1 MNGVK
6 VEIARRLEL
15 FRLPGPTLIVYVL
28 RELMAPT
35 LIGFGLFTFFLL
47 MNYLL
52 GLAELI
58 IKDGVGFAD
67 VGLLFLYSV
76 PHTIVLTVPMAV
88 LVGGL
93 VAFGRLSADAE
104 IIAMRSGGVSLY
116 QLAAPILIV
125 GLAATLLNVYLCL
138 EVLPWGNNEIVQLRW
153 RLVNSRTIAGQ
164 IRPRVF
170 ETRFPNF
177 TLWVEDSI
185 GPEQR
190 WEELLL
196 VRTDQNPPR
205 VIMAER
211 AQLHYDEES
220 RGAWLDLTNG
230 FSYEGGDTPEQST
243 VITFRSQVEFLRDE
257 SGVGTVLEVQ
267 KDERMMQVGEL
278 TAKIKELEAANL
290 PTEKYR
296 VEVHKKFAIP
306 VASLVMALIAL
317 PLGVSTRRHAKAT
330 GYLIAI
336 GVIAVYYQL
345 IENGEK
351 FAEEGAIPV
360 WLGMWGAD
368 IVIAGAALL
377 LLWGKARE
385 KDFRVLD
392 RVLRGVNWCSAQA
405 SEVWRNWRGERTG
418 PGGAAPRSDRSEPA
432 FKVSGGRRFP
442 RILDRLVLSQFARTL
457 AMTLF
462 GLVVIWLIGEY
473 LERADDVYS
482 AGASRWV
489 ILEYLAF
496 QLPFIL
502 TMTIPIATILTVLIV
517 FSVMSKYNEVVA
529 VLAGGTSIF
538 RLAAPVLI
546 PVLLLT
552 LIQYAIYDYVAPYTN
567 QRVAEIKELL
577 QLTRSNIGF
586 VPAQG
591 HWVRG
596 QGRYIFNYA
605 DYDAEQMTFQGLRV
619 YTLDEQ
625 EWRLARIDYA
635 VRAHWDDGQW
645 VGTDAWRRHYVYDDD
660 NGVSSPELARMATTV
675 LEIEEGPEYFDT
687 ERRLPEQMSAAELSR
702 HIASLETRGFDAGK
716 YKIDLQ
722 QKFAF
727 PAIVFVLAM
736 VGIPFGFRMG
746 RQGTLSG
753 ISVALGLT
761 MLFWLTFIFFHAVGS
776 AEMLPPMVAAWAPH
790 ALFLALAGYIAV
802 GLRT

>member
-6 VEIARRLEL
+6 AEVAARLRL
-15 FRLPGPTLIVYVL
+15 FRLPSPTLTVYLL
-28 RELMAPT
+28 RELIVPT
-35 LIGFGLFTFFLL
+35 LMGFGLFTFFLL

-52 GLAELI
+52 TLAELI
-58 IKDGVGFAD
+58 FRDGVGVAD
-67 VGLLFLYSV
+67 VGRIFLYSV

-116 QLAAPILIV
+116 QLAAPILIL
-125 GLAATLLNVYLCL
+125 GLAATLLNVYLCVQ
-138 EVLPWGNNEIVQLRW
+138 VLPWGNNEIVQLRW
-153 RLVNSRTIAGQ
+153 RLVNTRTIAGQ

-177 TLWVEDSI
+177 TLYVEDVV

-190 WEELLL
+190 WDKLLL

-205 VIMAER
+205 VLMAET
-211 AQLHYDEES
+211 AQLQFDQET
-220 RGAWLDLTNG
+220 RGAWLALTNG
-230 FSYEGGDTPEQST
+230 YSYEGGDTPEQST
-243 VITFRSQVEFLRDE
+243 VITFQAQGELLRDE
-257 SGVGTVLEVQ
+257 SGFDAIAPVQ

-278 TAKIKELEAANL
+278 IAKIKELEAAEA

-296 VEVHKKFAIP
+296 VEVHKKFALP
-306 VASLVMALIAL
+306 MACLVMALISL
-317 PLGVSTRRHAKAT
+317 PLGVSTKRHTKAT

-351 FAEEGAIPV
+351 FAEEGVLPV
-360 WLGMWGAD
+360 WLGIWAAN
-368 IVIAGAALL
+368 IVIGGAALL

-385 KDFRVLD
+385 KDF
-392 RVLRGVNWCSAQA
+392 GVRNRALQVFNWCFEHALEIWHAWRDESPPPGDAA
-405 SEVWRNWRGERTG
+405 SGSNRLE
-418 PGGAAPRSDRSEPA
+418 AASSIT
-432 FKVSGGRRFP
+432 GGRRFP
-442 RILDRLVLSQFARTL
+442 RILDRMVLAQFARTF

-462 GLVVIWLIGEY
+462 GLVVLWLIGEY

-489 ILEYLAF
+489 IFEYLAF
-496 QLPFIL
+496 QLPLIL

-517 FSVMSKYNEVVA
+517 FSLMSKYNEVTA

-546 PVLLLT
+546 PVVMLT
-552 LIQYAIYDYVAPYTN
+552 LVQYAISDYVMPYTN
-567 QRVAEIKELL
+567 QRVAEIKVLL
-577 QLTRSNIGF
+577 QLTRSNAGF
-586 VPAQG
+586 APAQG

-596 QGRYIFNYA
+596 QGRYFFSYA
-605 DYDAEQMTFQGLRV
+605 DYDTEQKTFQGLRV
-619 YTLDEQ
+619 YYLDEE
-625 EWRLARIDYA
+625 EWRLARVDYA
-635 VRAHWDDGQW
+635 ARASWNNGEW
-645 VGTDAWRRHYVYDDD
+645 VGTDAWRRHYIYDSQ
-660 NGVSSPELARMATTV
+660 NSVSSPELARMTTTV
-675 LEIEEGPEYFDT
+675 LAFEEKPEYFETDQ
-687 ERRLPEQMSAAELSR
+687 RLPEQMSANELRR

-716 YKIDLQ
+716 YKIDLA

-727 PAIVFVLAM
+727 PAIVFVLAV
-736 VGIPFGFRMG
+736 VGMPFGFRMG
-746 RQGTLSG
+746 RAGTLSG
-753 ISVALGLT
+753 IAVALGLT
-761 MLFWLTFIFFHAVGS
+761 MLFWLTFIFFRAIGS
-776 AEMLPPMVAAWAPH
+776 AEMLPPLVAAWAPH
-790 ALFLALAGYIAV
+790 ALFLALAGYVTV

>member
-6 VEIARRLEL
+6 TGIAGRLQL
-15 FRLPGPTLIVYVL
+15 FRLPAPTLTLYVL
-28 RELMAPT
+28 RELMVPT

-58 IKDGVGFAD
+58 IRDGVGFAD
-67 VGLLFLYSV
+67 VSRIFLYSV

-138 EVLPWGNNEIVQLRW
+138 QILPWGNNEIVQLRW

-164 IRPRVF
+164 VRPRVF
-170 ETRFPNF
+170 ETRFPNV
-177 TLWVEDSI
+177 TLYVEDI
-185 GPEQR
+185 VGPEQR

-205 VIMAER
+205 VIMAES
-211 AQLHYDEES
+211 AQLRYDEES
-220 RGAWLDLTNG
+220 RGAWLELTNG
-230 FSYEGGDTPEQST
+230 YSYEGGDTAEQST
-243 VITFRSQVEFLRDE
+243 VITFQSQGELLRDE
-257 SGVGTVLEVQ
+257 SGFDTIAPVQ
-267 KDERMMQVGEL
+267 KDERMMQVDEL
-278 TAKIKELEAANL
+278 NAKIKELEAAGL
-290 PTEKYR
+290 PAEKYR

-306 VASLVMALIAL
+306 MACLVMALIAL
-317 PLGVSTRRHAKAT
+317 PLGVSTKRHAKAT

-360 WLGMWGAD
+360 WLGMWVAN
-368 IVIAGAALL
+368 IVIGGAALL

-385 KDFRVLD
+385 KSLGVLD
-392 RVLRGVNWCSAQA
+392 RALQGITWCS
-405 SEVWRNWRGERTG
+405 ERVPEIWRTWRGEST
-418 PGGAAPRSDRSEPA
+418 PPGAAAPGSDRSEA
-432 FKVSGGRRFP
+432 VSSFAGGRRFP
-442 RILDRLVLSQFARTL
+442 RILDRMVLTQFARIL

-462 GLVVIWLIGEY
+462 GLVVLWLIGEY

-517 FSVMSKYNEVVA
+517 FSLMSKYNEVVA

-552 LIQYAIYDYVAPYTN
+552 LVQYAISDYILPYTN

-577 QLTRSNIGF
+577 QLTRSNLGF

-605 DYDAEQMTFQGLRV
+605 DYDQEQMTFQGLRV
-619 YTLDEQ
+619 YYLDHEQ
-625 EWRLARIDYA
+625 WRLARVDYA
-635 VRAHWDDGQW
+635 VRASWENGQW
-645 VGTDAWRRHYVYDDD
+645 VGTDSWRRHYVYDHE
-660 NGVSSPELARMATTV
+660 NGVSSPELARMTTTI
-675 LEIEEGPEYFDT
+675 LPIEERPEYFDT
-687 ERRLPEQMSAAELSR
+687 DRRLPEQMSANELR
-702 HIASLETRGFDAGK
+702 QHITSLETRGFDAGK

-727 PAIVFVLAM
+727 PAIVFVLAI

-753 ISVALGLT
+753 IGVALGLT
-761 MLFWLTFIFFHAVGS
+761 MLFWLTFIFFRAVGS
-776 AEMLPPMVAAWAPH
+776 AEMLPPLVAAWAPH
-790 ALFLALAGYIAV
+790 VLFLALAGYITV

>member
-6 VEIARRLEL
+6 TELTGRQQL
-15 FRLPGPTLIVYVL
+15 FRLPSPTLTVYLL
-28 RELMAPT
+28 RELIVPT

-52 GLAELI
+52 TLAELI
-58 IKDGVGFAD
+58 LRDGVGVGD
-67 VGLLFLYSV
+67 VGRLFLYSV

-104 IIAMRSGGVSLY
+104 IIAMRSGGFSLY

-138 EVLPWGNNEIVQLRW
+138 QILPWGNNEIVQLRW

-177 TLWVEDSI
+177 TLYVGDVV

-205 VIMAER
+205 VIMAES
-211 AQLHYDEES
+211 AQLQFDEES
-220 RGAWLDLTNG
+220 RGAWLELTNG
-230 FSYEGGDTPEQST
+230 YSYEGGDTAEQST
-243 VITFRSQVEFLRDE
+243 VITFRAQGELLRDE
-257 SGVGTVLEVQ
+257 SGFSAIAPVQ

-278 TAKIKELEAANL
+278 NAKIKELELAGL
-290 PTEKYR
+290 PAEKYR

-306 VASLVMALIAL
+306 MACLVMALIAL
-317 PLGVSTRRHAKAT
+317 PLGVSTKRHTKAT

-360 WLGMWGAD
+360 WLGMWTAD
-368 IVIAGAALL
+368 IVIGGAALL

-385 KDFRVLD
+385 KDFGVLD
-392 RVLRGVNWCSAQA
+392 RALKGVNWCSEQA
-405 SEVWRNWRGERTG
+405 SEVWHTWRGE
-418 PGGAAPRSDRSEPA
+418 APASERSETISSIA
-432 FKVSGGRRFP
+432 GGRRFP
-442 RILDRLVLSQFARTL
+442 RLLDQMVLTQFARIF
-457 AMTLF
+457 AMTLL
-462 GLVVIWLIGEY
+462 GLVVLWLIGEY

-482 AGASRWV
+482 AGVSRWV

-517 FSVMSKYNEVVA
+517 FSLMSKYNEVVG

-552 LIQYAIYDYVAPYTN
+552 LMQYAICDYIVPYTN
-567 QRVAEIKELL
+567 QRVAKIKVLL
-577 QLTRSNIGF
+577 QLTRSNPDF

-605 DYDAEQMTFQGLRV
+605 DYDAKQMTFQGLRV
-619 YTLDEQ
+619 YYLDEE
-625 EWRLARIDYA
+625 EWRLARVDYA
-635 VRAHWDDGQW
+635 ARVRWENGQW
-645 VGTDAWRRHYVYDDD
+645 VGTDSWRRHYVYDSE
-660 NGVSSPELARMATTV
+660 NRVSSPELARMATTI
-675 LEIEEGPEYFDT
+675 LPIEEGPEYFET
-687 ERRLPEQMSAAELSR
+687 EQRLPEQMSAYELR
-702 HIASLETRGFDAGK
+702 QHITNLETRGFDAGR
-716 YKIDLQ
+716 YKMDLQ

-727 PAIVFVLAM
+727 PVIVFVLAV

-753 ISVALGLT
+753 IGVALGLT
-761 MLFWLTFIFFHAVGS
+761 MLFWLTFVFFRAVGS
-776 AEMLPPMVAAWAPH
+776 AEMLPPLIAAWAPH
-790 ALFLALAGYIAV
+790 VLFLALAGYVTV